1 MPGRRQRWR
10 ADGPR
15 RRTVLVVLALLA
27 TGALGVSAAAGA
39 GGSAPTDRFTA
50 TPIAATNVVQ
60 GTKSRTG
67 RITQTDPALL
77 KRTDA
82 GTVNVVVKL
91 DYDSVAAYE
100 GGVPGLAATSPA
112 VTGKPID
119 KNPGAVHA
127 YENHVA
133 GEEKAI
139 VSDIKQAVPAADV
152 GSSFR
157 VVYGGIAMKLPA
169 NQVGKVLGVDGV
181 VAVQRDSL
189 EQPLTDVTPQFLG
202 ATNIYPQLGGRA
214 RAGQGVT
221 VGILDTGI
229 TPQHPSFRDTGLPA
243 APGAARACEFGD
255 GSDPALGPAASC
267 NNKLIGAHAFLDTY
281 LSIVDAQPG
290 EFCNNTTHKCSAR
303 DSEGHGTHTAST
315 AAGDIVNSAKIFGI
329 ERGPI
334 SGIAPGAY
342 VIAYRV
348 CLEDGCFQSDSV
360 AAIQQAI
367 LDGVDVINFSLSG
380 GAEPFTD
387 AVELAFLDF
396 YKAGGLA
403 NASAGNDGPGVGT
416 AEHGGPWVN
425 TVGASTSP
433 RHFLTTLKLRGADGA
448 TLDLTGASITPD
460 MTPDTPV
467 VLSTAIGGDDICGN
481 IPAGAATGKIV
492 VCKRGLLAGRA
503 ATSFNVKQAGGVGEI
518 LYNPIRQN
526 LFTDNFWLRTVM
538 LEGPE
543 PANTLLAFLAAHP
556 GVTATWK
563 TGVPTRVRAD
573 EMTFFSSRGPD
584 GDFIKPDVTAPG
596 LQILAG
602 TTPTPFGAVASGP
615 PGEFFMAIAGT
626 SMSSPHAA
634 GVSALIKAAHPD
646 WTPGQIKSAMMTSS
660 VQDVVKND
668 GHTPA
673 DPFDR
678 GAGSIRADRS
688 VYAPITF
695 DVAAED
701 YIAALQADPLHRVDL
716 NTPSIDATT
725 MPGEIETT
733 RTMKNVSGRRLVLQA
748 RTQAPPGAQIVVT
761 PRRIV
766 LAPNQS
772 KTVSIAI
779 LGKDLA
785 KNKQYFGQV
794 TFHADGHGLPDSI
807 LPVAFFAKQ
816 GQVALTH
823 TCAAASLVV
832 GDTTHCEVTAQNLS
846 PVDAR
851 ATITVSGAKRH
862 RLRVRSVTPPA
873 VQTPDGLRWTG
884 TLQKSTAPA
893 VSAITAGGSPAGFL
907 PLSEFG
913 FGPIA
918 GVGDE
923 TVVNADVPP
932 FKYGSEV
939 YSRLALMSNG
949 YAVVGGG
956 DTADLDVVPQTFPD
970 AGRPNNVLAPYWTDL
985 DPGSGGSVSIGS
997 LTNGVNAWT
1006 VLEWKAV
1013 PVFGRPADAQSFQIW
1028 IQQGDTESITY
1039 AYGDVTGA
1047 AARDGA
1053 NAGAEN
1059 RDGTSGQNISPFPV
1073 TNSDYTVA
1081 TAPPVPG
1088 AKVVLG
1094 YDAKAR
1100 RRGLY
1105 QLVARLGSDITL
1117 GSTTEVVN
1125 LRVTGH

>member
-1 MPGRRQRWR
+1 MPGRQGWR
-10 ADGPR
+10 AVGSR
-15 RRTVLVVLALLA
+15 RRTILVVLGLLG

-39 GGSAPTDRFTA
+39 GGGAPADRFTA
-50 TPIAATNVVQ
+50 TPIAATNVVD
-60 GTKSRTG
+60 GTKSRSG
-67 RITQTDPALL
+67 RIAQTDPALL
-77 KRTDA
+77 KRSDSA
-82 GTVNVVVKL
+82 PVNVVVKL

-100 GGVPGLAATSPA
+100 GGVAGLAATSPA
-112 VTGKPID
+112 VTGKSID
-119 KNPGAVHA
+119 KNQAAVHA

-133 GEEKAI
+133 GAEQAI
-139 VSDIKQAVPAADV
+139 VSDIKQAVPSADV
-152 GSSFR
+152 GASFR
-157 VVYGGIAMKLPA
+157 VVYGGIAMTLPA
-169 NQVGKVLGVDGV
+169 NQVRKVLGVSGV
-181 VAVQRDSL
+181 VAVQRDAL
-189 EQPLTDVTPQFLG
+189 EHPLTDVTPQFLG

-214 RAGQGVT
+214 RAGKGVT
-221 VGILDTGI
+221 VGVLDTGI
-229 TPQHPSFRDTGLPA
+229 TPQHPSFRDTGLPP
-243 APGAARACEFGD
+243 APGGPFACQFGN
-255 GSDPALGPAASC
+255 GTDPALGPTATC
-267 NNKLIGAHAFLDTY
+267 NNKLISARAFLSTY
-281 LSIVDAQPG
+281 LSVFPAEDG
-290 EFCNNTTHKCSAR
+290 EFCNNTTKQCSAR
-303 DSEGHGTHTAST
+303 DADGHGTHTAST
-315 AAGDIVNSAKIFGI
+315 AAGDIVNSAKVFGI

-342 VIAYRV
+342 VIGYRV
-348 CLEDGCFQSDSV
+348 CLEQGCFQSDSV

-367 LDGVDVINFSLSG
+367 LDGVDVINFSIGG

-403 NASAGNDGPGVGT
+403 NASAGNSGPDAGT

-433 RHFLTTLKLRGADGA
+433 RHFLTTLKLRAAGGAQ
-448 TLDLTGASITPD
+448 LNLTGASITPD

-467 VLSTAIGGDDICGN
+467 VLSTAIGGDDICGK

-492 VCKRGLLAGRA
+492 VCKRGLVAGRA

-518 LYNPIRQN
+518 LYNPTRQN
-526 LFTDNFWLRTVM
+526 LFTDNFWVRTVM

-543 PANTLLAFLAAHP
+543 PANTLLAFLAAHS

-573 EMTFFSSRGPD
+573 EMTVFSSRGPD

-602 TTPTPFGAVASGP
+602 TTPTPWGAVASGP
-615 PGEFFMAIAGT
+615 PGELFMAIAGT

-688 VYAPITF
+688 VDAPITF
-695 DVAAED
+695 DVPAED
-701 YIAALQADPLHRVDL
+701 YIAAVQADPLHRVDL

-733 RTMKNVSGRRLVLQA
+733 RTMKNVSGHRLVLEA
-748 RTQAPPGAQIVVT
+748 ETKAPPGSQIVVS

-772 KTVSIAI
+772 KSVSISI

-785 KNKQYFGQV
+785 TNKQYFGQV
-794 TFHADGHGLPDSI
+794 TFDADGHGLPDSV
-807 LPVAFFAKQ
+807 LPVAFFTKQ
-816 GQVALTH
+816 GKVSLTH
-823 TCAAASLVV
+823 TCAATSLVV
-832 GDTTHCEVTAQNLS
+832 GDTTHCEVTAQNQS
-846 PVDAR
+846 AVDAH
-851 ATITVSGAKRH
+851 ATITVSGADRR
-862 RLRVRSVTPPA
+862 RLRVKNVTPPA
-873 VQTPDGLRWTG
+873 VETPDGLRWTG

-893 VSAITAGGSPAGFL
+893 VTAITPGGSPAGFL
-907 PLSEFG
+907 PLSDFG
-913 FGPIA
+913 IAPIA

-923 TVVNADVPP
+923 TLVNFNVPP
-932 FKYGSEV
+932 FKFGSEE
-939 YSRLALMSNG
+939 YSTLAITSDG

-956 DTADLDVVPQTFPD
+956 DAADLDFVPQTFPD

-985 DPGSGGSVSIGS
+985 DPSAGGSVSIGS
-997 LTNGVNAWT
+997 LTDGVNSWT
-1006 VLEWKAV
+1006 ILEWKAV
-1013 PVFGRPADAQSFQIW
+1013 PVFGQPADAQSFQIW
-1028 IQQGDTESITY
+1028 IQQGATESVTY
-1039 AYGDVTGA
+1039 AYGALTGA
-1047 AARDGA
+1047 AAPDGG

-1059 RDGTSGQNISPFPV
+1059 REGSSGQNITPFPV
-1073 TNSDYTVA
+1073 TNSDYTVV
-1081 TAPPVPG
+1081 TSPPVPG
-1088 AKVVLG
+1088 AKLTIG
-1094 YDAKAR
+1094 YDAKAKQ
-1100 RRGLY
+1100 RGLY
-1105 QLVARLGSDITL
+1105 QLVARLSSDITL
-1117 GSTTEVVN
+1117 GSTTQVVN
-1125 LRVTGH
+1125 LRVTNH